1 MWRNFGALMGAVS
14 KITGPRVIQPGS
26 VITRR
31 TRDPR
36 VPPVVFNFSVC
47 SCTYLCMCAC
57 VCAYVYAREHV
68 QTWTESNRVLHGF
81 PRDLQERHEAET
93 DFSMFLHQV
102 AERRSFFHQKDR
114 EPIDNSSFFP
124 PLIVVPIKRFLV
136 LSFFFSE
143 LNAENS
149 ESWKF
154 RKFSRGLILWRVL
167 KKWNH
172 VFNGIF
178 KYFD

>member
-93 DFSMFLHQV
+93 DFSMFLHPV
-102 AERRSFFHQKDR
+102 AGRESFFHQKDR

-124 PLIVVPIKRFLV
+124 PWSLYRSNDFSSYP
-136 LSFFFSE
+136 FFPQ
-143 LNAENS
+143 N
-149 ESWKF
+149 
-154 RKFSRGLILWRVL
+154 
-167 KKWNH
+167 
-172 VFNGIF
+172 
-178 KYFD
+178 

>member
-1 MWRNFGALMGAVS
+1 MGAVS

-93 DFSMFLHQV
+93 DFSMFLHPV
-102 AERRSFFHQKDR
+102 AGRGGVCAAFSTRRIVNPSITRSFF
-114 EPIDNSSFFP
+114 PL
-124 PLIVVPIKRFLV
+124 LIVVPIKRFLV
-136 LSFFFSE
+136 LSFFSSE

-149 ESWKF
+149 ES
-154 RKFSRGLILWRVL
+154 
-167 KKWNH
+167 
-172 VFNGIF
+172 
-178 KYFD
+178 